1 MLRFGSSAVLALLL
15 AMLAPNVAHAICP
28 AGFLEVGSG
37 ASPLGCIQQTEH
49 ANGTLFPNYFT
60 ATEICFDQY
69 GGRLPTFQE
78 LLIASEN
85 VALVDPNPD
94 EAEWVADLIDPST
107 NSGAGF
113 AFMDSPDPRGPFPLA
128 QAGAANVRCWIPA
141 QAVVAASVPSL
152 GGWLEIALAGSLL
165 LAAARSMPRS

>member
-69 GGRLPTFQE
+69 GGRLPGSGGRCRPSGRAAE
-78 LLIASEN
+78 SASAREG
-85 VALVDPNPD
+85 V
-94 EAEWVADLIDPST
+94 ST
-107 NSGAGF
+107 R
-113 AFMDSPDPRGPFPLA
+113 P
-128 QAGAANVRCWIPA
+128 V
-141 QAVVAASVPSL
+141 
-152 GGWLEIALAGSLL
+152 
-165 LAAARSMPRS
+165 